1 MLNFMFFKKKENN
14 IFEKFEI
21 KYNDQIG
28 TVIGTINNNYIIRFD
43 NGICEI
49 HKQSECEKIC

>member
-1 MLNFMFFKKKENN
+1 MLNFTFFKKKETN

-21 KYNDQIG
+21 KYNNQIG

>member
-1 MLNFMFFKKKENN
+1 MLNFTFFKKKETN
-14 IFEKFEI
+14 IFEKIEI
-21 KYNDQIG
+21 KYNNQIG

>member
-1 MLNFMFFKKKENN
+1 MLNFMFFKKKETN

-49 HKQSECEKIC
+49 HKQSECGKIC

>member
-1 MLNFMFFKKKENN
+1 MLNFMFLKKKETN

-49 HKQSECEKIC
+49 HKQSECKKI